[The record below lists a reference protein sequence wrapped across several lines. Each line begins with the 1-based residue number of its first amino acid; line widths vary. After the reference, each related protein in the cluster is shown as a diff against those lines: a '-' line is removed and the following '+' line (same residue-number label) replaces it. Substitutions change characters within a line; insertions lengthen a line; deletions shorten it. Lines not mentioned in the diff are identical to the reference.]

1 MYDDDKHQD
10 DLSGKY
16 RSVGWLLIFAI
27 AGLGIALL
35 LKQYDVF

>member
-1 MYDDDKHQD
+1 MYENDKHEN
-10 DLSGKY
+10 DLSGKF
-16 RSVGWLLIFAI
+16 RSVGWILIFAI